1 MKNKLEFLQFEDST
15 VALVKNE
22 CIQELID
29 VLPSSWHEIVLTDN
43 DETRC
48 QATIG
53 LWQNYLGEKLPN
65 VLEQFQSRLKN
76 VELLER
82 RENEVKRYSLLYSM
96 ADTDGKCIYY
106 EGRNPMDNVLERSE
120 LEYWER
126 LPMGIRDFYENVHD
140 GFYHYMNRG
149 MGLQPL
155 RFTHFFE
162 VVDEEIAEW
171 NLEVGDYGELWTEE
185 SHQLAFYW
193 NNLGVALSMDD
204 SENCEKN
211 AVLWKRDSPPQ
222 FKADFWKIVDQL
234 LICF

>member
-1 MKNKLEFLQFEDST
+1 MKNKLDFLQFEDTT

-22 CIQELID
+22 YIQDLID
-29 VLPSSWHEIVLTDN
+29 VLPSSWHEIVSTDN
-43 DETRC
+43 NETKC
-48 QATIG
+48 QAAIA
-53 LWQNYLGEKLPN
+53 LWQNYLGERLPN
-65 VLEQFQSRLKN
+65 VLNQFQSKLKN

-82 RENEVKRYSLLYSM
+82 CTDGVKRYSLLYSM
-96 ADTDGKCIYY
+96 IDTDGKCIYY
-106 EGRNPMDNVLERSE
+106 EGRNPMDNIPERSE

-149 MGLQPL
+149 MGFQPIK
-155 RFTHFFE
+155 FTHFFE

-171 NLEVGDYGELWTEE
+171 NLEVGDYGELWMEE

-193 NNLGVALSMDD
+193 NNLGVAVSMDD
-204 SENCEKN
+204 SENSEKN
-211 AVLWKRDSPPQ
+211 AVLWKRNSLPQ
-222 FKADFWKIVDQL
+222 FKVDFWKTVDQL